1 MKTFIKTDIKRAF
14 FNFRFVVSF
23 ILLFLVWEINSKRFT
38 VYDDAL
44 YLFIHIWGRST
55 TSLLSMA
62 ITSFAYA
69 GSYTED
75 VEGNILKYIIMRI
88 GIKKYIISKIL
99 ACFFDAFF
107 VFVIGTSLFLIKTC
121 LRVPLVAIE
130 SLTVANFK
138 MESCLGWL
146 LPENTDIYILIQAFL
161 YGLYCAGM
169 SVIAL
174 ALSTMVKNSYAIY
187 ALPFLIHFVLFY
199 IFSRISVEVPILS
212 VERIFD
218 SSTVTYTKNP
228 VFLIGYAIFVTGIF
242 IIAGYE
248 LMYKRLKG
256 EFS

>member
-1 MKTFIKTDIKRAF
+1 MKTYIKTDIKRAF
-14 FNFRFVVSF
+14 FNFRFVVAC
-23 ILLFLVWEINSKRFT
+23 ILLFLVWEINGKRFT

-62 ITSFAYA
+62 ITSFSYA
-69 GSYTED
+69 GAYTED
-75 VEGNILKYIIMRI
+75 VEGNILKYIIMRT
-88 GIKKYIISKIL
+88 GVKKYIISKIL
-99 ACFFDAFF
+99 ACFITAFF
-107 VFVIGTSLFLIKTC
+107 VFAIGTSLFLIKTC
-121 LRVPLVAIE
+121 LKVPLVAAE

-138 MESCLGWL
+138 MESCFGWL
-146 LPENTDIYILIQAFL
+146 LPENTFIYIWIQIFL

-169 SVIAL
+169 SVLAL
-174 ALSTMVKNSYAIY
+174 ALSTMIKNSYAIY
-187 ALPFLIHFVLFY
+187 VLPFLLHFVLFY

-218 SSTVTYTKNP
+218 ASTVTYTKNP
-228 VFLIGYAIFVTGIF
+228 VFLISYAIFVTGIF

-248 LMYKRLKG
+248 FMYKRLKG

>member
-88 GIKKYIISKIL
+88 GIKKYIIS
-99 ACFFDAFF
+99 CFFAAFF

>member
-88 GIKKYIISKIL
+88 GIKKYIISKI
-99 ACFFDAFF
+99 
-107 VFVIGTSLFLIKTC
+107 
-121 LRVPLVAIE
+121 
-130 SLTVANFK
+130 
-138 MESCLGWL
+138 
-146 LPENTDIYILIQAFL
+146 ILILFT
-161 YGLYCAGM
+161 YFFHYFINGPY
-169 SVIAL
+169 I
-174 ALSTMVKNSYAIY
+174 IY
-187 ALPFLIHFVLFY
+187 
-199 IFSRISVEVPILS
+199 R
-212 VERIFD
+212 
-218 SSTVTYTKNP
+218 
-228 VFLIGYAIFVTGIF
+228 
-242 IIAGYE
+242 
-248 LMYKRLKG
+248 
-256 EFS
+256 

>member
-99 ACFFDAFF
+99 ACFLLL
-107 VFVIGTSLFLIKTC
+107 SLYL
-121 LRVPLVAIE
+121 
-130 SLTVANFK
+130 
-138 MESCLGWL
+138 
-146 LPENTDIYILIQAFL
+146 
-161 YGLYCAGM
+161 
-169 SVIAL
+169 
-174 ALSTMVKNSYAIY
+174 
-187 ALPFLIHFVLFY
+187 
-199 IFSRISVEVPILS
+199 
-212 VERIFD
+212 
-218 SSTVTYTKNP
+218 
-228 VFLIGYAIFVTGIF
+228 
-242 IIAGYE
+242 
-248 LMYKRLKG
+248 
-256 EFS
+256 

>member
-99 ACFFDAFF
+99 ACFFAAFF

-187 ALPFLIHFVLFY
+187 ALPFLI
-199 IFSRISVEVPILS
+199 
-212 VERIFD
+212 
-218 SSTVTYTKNP
+218 N
-228 VFLIGYAIFVTGIF
+228 F
-242 IIAGYE
+242 IAHSC
-248 LMYKRLKG
+248 KK
-256 EFS
+256 SK